1 MIAFFLAMHQRVK
14 INADLVHKT
23 SKKKTNYLLLGKTV
37 RENEIKS
44 YISIV
49 KIIC

>member
-1 MIAFFLAMHQRVK
+1 MIAFFLAMHQKAR

-23 SKKKTNYLLLGKTV
+23 SKKKINYLSLGKTV

-44 YISIV
+44 YENYLLI
-49 KIIC
+49 